1 MTNGHYLSNWHLG
14 ENVPHHYKLCRLFA
28 KPHNVLCAWSMQ
40 LKEQLTFKSLQWRVE
55 SLLTDNY
62 ICIICLTVGRDE
74 LPLSW
79 RKLKCL
85 VTQYCMHSYHILY
98 ITLCRP
104 NKDETEV
111 PEKNEN
117 HIVTIL
123 VRHTRQ
129 HQGGKQGWEP
139 QKIFISYSSVKSLRC
154 KLLKN
159 QKKNNGQ
166 STPEVCKR
174 PTSSRFTDE
183 WVPLRGSE
191 RSK

>member
-1 MTNGHYLSNWHLG
+1 MFYVLGACNWKNSWPSKAYSEG
-14 ENVPHHYKLCRLFA
+14 RNPSWV
-28 KPHNVLCAWSMQ
+28 
-40 LKEQLTFKSLQWRVE
+40 TI
-55 SLLTDNY
+55 TY

-74 LPLSW
+74 LPQSW

-104 NKDETEV
+104 NKDETKV
-111 PEKNEN
+111 SEKNEN
-117 HIVTIL
+117 HIVTIPL
-123 VRHTRQ
+123 RHTRQ

-139 QKIFISYSSVKSLRC
+139 QKIFISYSSVKWLRC

-159 QKKNNGQ
+159 QQKNNGQ

-174 PTSSRFTDE
+174 PTSLWFTDE
-183 WVPLRGSE
+183 RVPLRASE
-191 RSK
+191 RPK